1 MSCLG
6 LQYNPIPPREWNRFQ
21 PRNIDGETSYKEKMY
36 RKGNV
41 LQYFNNS
48 ARFTKNQKYARIC
61 QQKYIS
67 WASQTM
73 NSTIPNIKLLKRV
86 NEDYIP
92 LPNQNIMDDNMVTS
106 IQNAYCIKTPIN
118 NNNSLPV
125 NNGGNNQPPPPPP
138 PPPPVNNSPSMPPII
153 QDPGQVLYVIPS
165 GGQLLCNQIV
175 NPCTNTLL
183 QEFKN
188 GDCYSTT
195 YSDVPGTP
203 QLLCWSGRDPVYI
216 PRVKRTYGISNNK
229 WPINAKFI
237 RSVNN

>member
-6 LQYNPIPPREWNRFQ
+6 LNYNPIPPREWNRYQ
-21 PRNIDGETSYKEKMY
+21 PRYIDGQTSYKEKMY

-61 QQKYIS
+61 QQNYVT
-67 WASQTM
+67 WASQTEY
-73 NSTIPNIKLLKRV
+73 STDPNIKLLKRV
-86 NEDYIP
+86 NEEYTP
-92 LPNQNIMDDNMVTS
+92 LPNQNIIDENTVTS
-106 IQNAYCIKTPIN
+106 IQNAYCIKQPIN

-138 PPPPVNNSPSMPPII
+138 PPPPPTNNSPSMPPII
-153 QDPGQVLYVIPS
+153 KDPGYILYVIPT
-165 GGQLLCNQIV
+165 GGQLLCNQVV

-195 YSDVPGTP
+195 CSDVPGRP
-203 QLLCWSGRDPVYI
+203 RLLCWSGRESVYI
-216 PRVKRTYGISNNK
+216 PKVKRTYGTSNTK
-229 WPINAKFI
+229 WPINSKFI
-237 RSVNN
+237 RRS

>member
-6 LQYNPIPPREWNRFQ
+6 LQYNPNPTREWNRFK
-21 PRNIDGETSYKEKMY
+21 PRYIEDETSYNAKMY

-41 LQYFNNS
+41 LQHFNNS

-61 QQKYIS
+61 QKKNIA
-67 WASQTM
+67 WASQNM
-73 NSTIPNIKLLKRV
+73 YSTDPNIKLLKRT
-86 NEDYIP
+86 NEEYIP

-106 IQNAYCIKTPIN
+106 IKNVFCITPSKN
-118 NNNSLPV
+118 NNNSLPI

-138 PPPPVNNSPSMPPII
+138 PPKNKINSNIFPPLI
-153 QDPGQVLYVIPS
+153 QDPGHVLYVIPN

-195 YSDVPGTP
+195 CSNVPGRP
-203 QLLCWSGRDPVYI
+203 QLLCWSGRETIYI
-216 PRVKRTYGISNNK
+216 PKVKRTYGISNNK

-237 RSVNN
+237 KSA

>member
-6 LQYNPIPPREWNRFQ
+6 LNYNPNPPREWIRYK
-21 PRNIDGETSYKEKMY
+21 PRDTDASYKEKMY

-61 QQKYIS
+61 QQNYVS
-67 WASQTM
+67 WASQTEY
-73 NSTIPNIKLLKRV
+73 SSDPNTNLLKRV
-86 NEDYIP
+86 NEEYTP
-92 LPNQNIMDDNMVTS
+92 LPNQNIIDDNMVTS
-106 IQNAYCIKTPIN
+106 IKNALCIKTPIN

-138 PPPPVNNSPSMPPII
+138 PPPPPINNSPSMPPII
-153 QDPGQVLYVIPS
+153 TDPGYVLYVIPN

-188 GDCYSTT
+188 GECYSTT
-195 YSDVPGTP
+195 YSNVPGRP

-216 PRVKRTYGISNNK
+216 PKVKRTYGTSNTK

-237 RSVNN
+237 RRS

>member
-6 LQYNPIPPREWNRFQ
+6 LNYNPNPTREWIRYQ
-21 PRNIDGETSYKEKMY
+21 PRYIDTSYKEKMY

-41 LQYFNNS
+41 LQHFNNS
-48 ARFTKNQKYARIC
+48 ARFTKNQIYARIS
-61 QQKYIS
+61 QKNYIA
-67 WASQTM
+67 WASQ
-73 NSTIPNIKLLKRV
+73 NNPNIKLLKRV
-86 NEDYIP
+86 NEEYTP

-106 IQNAYCIKTPIN
+106 IQNALCIKTPIN
-118 NNNSLPV
+118 NNNNLLPT
-125 NNGGNNQPPPPPP
+125 NNGGNNKPPPPPP
-138 PPPPVNNSPSMPPII
+138 PPPKHKNISPSMPPYIT
-153 QDPGQVLYVIPS
+153 DPGYVLYVIPT

-195 YSDVPGTP
+195 SSNVPGKP

-216 PRVKRTYGISNNK
+216 PKVKRTYGTSNTK
-229 WPINAKFI
+229 WPINAKL
-237 RSVNN
+237 